1 MDSQKVYLYLLA
13 AVYTTSIVHVYG
25 RPASINTPKAVIS
38 PAAEYRLNR
47 RGQLLLPATATY
59 RPRATRQLSTKDIK
73 VTSTV
78 GEITDSDLVGLH
90 NNHFNINSDINQN
103 SDSDLNSNKNN
114 NLADSLLSKMY
125 NEIITTRLHSLLRG
139 VEHFSH
145 SPTVNTD
152 IFLPAAL
159 AATAAESGQRK
170 MSTDN
175 EEVVYLQAA
184 VTEMPLE
191 ELKNLPGLKYFLLF
205 FLKNTQN
212 FKFI

>member
-38 PAAEYRLNR
+38 PAAEYRFNR

-59 RPRATRQLSTKDIK
+59 RPRATRQLNTKDIK

-90 NNHFNINSDINQN
+90 NNHFNINSNINQN
-103 SDSDLNSNKNN
+103 SDSDLNSNNNN

-145 SPTVNTD
+145 SPSVNTD
-152 IFLPAAL
+152 IFLSAAL
-159 AATAAESGQRK
+159 AAESGQSK

-191 ELKNLPGLKYFLLF
+191 ELKNLPGLKYLLLF
-205 FLKNTQN
+205 SKEHSKL
-212 FKFI
+212 